1 MSTNRIELIE
11 LNNNGDN
18 RGTCYSFPI
27 KWKKYLNEIN
37 DIHFL
42 ELVPNKIRGNHYHS
56 IKNEIIFIKHK
67 DKFTLF
73 WRDPKTK
80 EVKSKCFNGKGAI
93 LLKIPTHISH
103 AIKNNGEDNIEI
115 VAISNKLFNEKDPD
129 IVKDK
134 LI

>member
-1 MSTNRIELIE
+1 MNTSKIELIE

-18 RGTCYSFPI
+18 RGTSYSFPI
-27 KWKKYLNEIN
+27 KWKKYLDEIN

-42 ELVPNKIRGNHYHS
+42 ELVPNEIRGNHYHTLK
-56 IKNEIIFIKHK
+56 IEIIFIKYK
-67 DKFTLF
+67 DKFTLY

-80 EVKSKCFNGKGAI
+80 EIRSKCFHGKGAI

-103 AIKNNGEDNIEI
+103 AVKNNGESNLEI
-115 VAISNKLFNEKDPD
+115 VTISNKLFNEKDPD

-134 LI
+134 LF